1 MSWTAFIAATKND
14 LPLALYLTAP
24 TLPTEQMPLRIAIVA
39 SITIAACLVV
49 PVTVNAVSSPGGEDS
64 LAENAE
70 DPDPGDSAPIQ
81 GPIGVTPAGD
91 HTMGVYI
98 PTVGSRT
105 QTSGTGL
112 LAVIVAFLLP
122 SLYMIVR
129 SNRRRRAG
137 PVDTE

>member
-1 MSWTAFIAATKND
+1 
-14 LPLALYLTAP
+14 
-24 TLPTEQMPLRIAIVA
+24 
-39 SITIAACLVV
+39 
-49 PVTVNAVSSPGGEDS
+49 
-64 LAENAE
+64 
-70 DPDPGDSAPIQ
+70 
-81 GPIGVTPAGD
+81 
-91 HTMGVYI
+91 MGVYI